1 MSSSRSDVVKTSF
14 QVPGDSGII
23 LHARKWEAV
32 QARQKRKFLVV
43 THGACEHGGRY
54 NDLLERAAHQGW
66 TAVAID
72 LRGHGQSTGNYV
84 HVEQFAD
91 YSQDLL
97 SVLNHI
103 EAPPESTIL
112 LGCSMGGLV
121 SIRTLQNHW
130 KEHNCNPC
138 KGLVLLSPLLG
149 IKHPIEMW
157 KKIIARGL
165 SVTFPRTRF
174 RSTIDLSLLSHDR
187 EVIESKRNDPR
198 IRGAVTARWFWE
210 MRGAIEAAFRDV
222 DCIQV
227 PTLLL
232 QSGAD
237 FVVDPLASK
246 VWSNLINNSDASE
259 NPHQVHFRLLENWYH
274 EILNEPQGPVVAD
287 AVLKFGTSILNSN
300 ASHYTLEA
308 LPAAHQAAS

>member
-1 MSSSRSDVVKTSF
+1 MTTGHSEVTKTSF
-14 QVPGDSGII
+14 QVSAEGGIT
-23 LHARKWEAV
+23 LHARKWEPK
-32 QARQKRKFLVV
+32 QLEEDQKFLVV

-54 NDLLERAAHQGW
+54 NDLLERAARQGW
-66 TAVAID
+66 TAIAID

-84 HVEQFAD
+84 HVERFAD

-97 SVLNHI
+97 SVLNYV
-103 EAPPESTIL
+103 EAPPESTVL

-157 KKIIARGL
+157 KKIVARGL

-174 RSTIDLSLLSHDR
+174 RSTIDLSLLSHDQ
-187 EVIESKRNDPR
+187 ELIESKRNDPR

-210 MRGAIEAAFRDV
+210 MRRAIEDAFRDV
-222 DCIQV
+222 NCIQV

-246 VWSNLINNSDASE
+246 VWSNLINNCQTSE
-259 NPHQVHFRLLENWYH
+259 DSHQVHFRMLENWYH

-287 AVLKFGTSILNSN
+287 AILKFGSNILDSN
-300 ASHYTLEA
+300 ISDHSLSE
-308 LPAAHQAAS
+308 LPAAHQVAS